1 MCDLKSFSF
10 SHHFGS
16 GFKYFSATIIRKLSK
31 MLNLRLS
38 GGLIYKYTYNIQVFR
53 KGLRGRICK
62 KVPKCLLYVCILV
75 HFSLELVPRF
85 KSGKG
90 GGWSPSSIEWWSGCG
105 CDVCC
110 FPYGVLRLRQWEWLG
125 VELVFSFWFWSTV
138 LIIKRV
144 RESTLSVGK
153 SRARNPTHHPE

>member
-62 KVPKCLLYVCILV
+62 KVVPKCLIYVCILLV

-90 GGWSPSSIEWWSGCG
+90 GGWSPSSISQSVSQPPGGRGTLWYLQIGPE
-105 CDVCC
+105 
-110 FPYGVLRLRQWEWLG
+110 
-125 VELVFSFWFWSTV
+125 VEK
-138 LIIKRV
+138 IR
-144 RESTLSVGK
+144 
-153 SRARNPTHHPE
+153 

>member
-62 KVPKCLLYVCILV
+62 KVVPKCLIYVCILLV

-90 GGWSPSSIEWWSGCG
+90 GGMVAVKHRVMEW
-105 CDVCC
+105 V
-110 FPYGVLRLRQWEWLG
+110 
-125 VELVFSFWFWSTV
+125 
-138 LIIKRV
+138 
-144 RESTLSVGK
+144 
-153 SRARNPTHHPE
+153 

>member
-38 GGLIYKYTYNIQVFR
+38 GELIYKYTYIYKVFR
-53 KGLRGRICK
+53 KGLRERICR
-62 KVPKCLLYVCILV
+62 KVSESLVYLCIFV
-75 HFSLELVPRF
+75 HFSLELVSRF

-90 GGWSPSSIEWWSGCG
+90 GRMVAVKHNVNVLKYPHCHFCG
-105 CDVCC
+105 
-110 FPYGVLRLRQWEWLG
+110 
-125 VELVFSFWFWSTV
+125 
-138 LIIKRV
+138 
-144 RESTLSVGK
+144 VG
-153 SRARNPTHHPE
+153 